1 MHTILQHL
9 HSSALTLKRFW
20 DEEDAPTAVE
30 YAIIVSIGA
39 VIIAAAATALFA
51 AVNRGF
57 ESAAG
62 AIK

>member
-1 MHTILQHL
+1 MNTIAKHL
-9 HSSALTLKRFW
+9 YSGAVILKRFW
-20 DEEDAPTAVE
+20 QEEDAPTAVE

-39 VIIAAAATALFA
+39 VIIAAAATALFT